1 MTRLHIYKDRKKE
14 WRWSLIAKNGRILAD
29 SAEGYKRL
37 RDCRS
42 IAKRIFPWHTTPG
55 PKVVKGK
62 VVRGEP

>member
-14 WRWSLIAKNGRILAD
+14 WRWTLFASNGKKLAC
-29 SAEGYKRL
+29 SGEGYTRL
-37 RDCRS
+37 RRCRA

-55 PKVVKGK
+55 AKVVKGK